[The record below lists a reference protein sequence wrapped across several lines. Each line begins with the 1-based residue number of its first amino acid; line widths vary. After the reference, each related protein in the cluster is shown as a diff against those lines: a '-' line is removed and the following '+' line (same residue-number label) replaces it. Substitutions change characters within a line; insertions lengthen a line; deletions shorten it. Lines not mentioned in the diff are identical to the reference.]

1 MAYGFHAEME
11 AKYAQ
16 TARGM
21 YTSCLALFAVLPLA
35 AQVDSVLVMHGGLFR
50 RPAPRTRSGGGVTAE
65 ALCVGSLEDL
75 RTASSGAHTRVCSHC
90 VSCVVSFTVSPS
102 QSLAVSPAVS
112 PSLCLPHCVSCCVSL
127 TVSLPVCRRA
137 GPGWA
142 GCERA
147 GVRRAVVGS
156 YDAAGHA
163 VRATRCAAG
172 RCVGSM
178 GVLHCRNAAPLSL
191 SQTGGAAMQGERS
204 ARGGRAVRP
213 GCDTTVSGTRPA
225 QTLVLTLTVV

>member
-50 RPAPRTRSGGGVTAE
+50 RPAPRTRSGGAVTAE

-90 VSCVVSFTVSPS
+90 VSPPSSPS
-102 QSLAVSPAVS
+102 LCLL
-112 PSLCLPHCVSCCVSL
+112 LCLPHCVSLPLSPSPAGGPDPDGLGASVLASDVLWSDPMMQPGMRCVQPGVLPAGVWGQWACSTAATQLHSL
-127 TVSLPVCRRA
+127 SHRRA
-137 GPGWA
+137 GRQCRENEA
-142 GCERA
+142 R
-147 GVRRAVVGS
+147 GV
-156 YDAAGHA
+156 
-163 VRATRCAAG
+163 
-172 RCVGSM
+172 
-178 GVLHCRNAAPLSL
+178 GVLFGPDVTQQFLVHAQP
-191 SQTGGAAMQGERS
+191 
-204 ARGGRAVRP
+204 RP
-213 GCDTTVSGTRPA
+213 WC
-225 QTLVLTLTVV
+225 